1 MPPDIETSIE
11 SQIYSVARTVYARPM
26 NRVLTIAALGMLGL
40 APASC
45 TTIMPPTTPEAIT
58 PERPAPHEPEQ
69 TPPAPAPRGPAPRRE
84 RLRTVGVDASV
95 TPA

>member
-1 MPPDIETSIE
+1 MPRDIEISIDR
-11 SQIYSVARTVYARPM
+11 QIYSAARTVYARPM
-26 NRVLTIAALGMLGL
+26 NRVLTIAALGMLVL

-58 PERPAPHEPEQ
+58 PEKSTPQEQ
-69 TPPAPAPRGPAPRRE
+69 APPAPAPRGPAPRRE

-95 TPA
+95 TLA